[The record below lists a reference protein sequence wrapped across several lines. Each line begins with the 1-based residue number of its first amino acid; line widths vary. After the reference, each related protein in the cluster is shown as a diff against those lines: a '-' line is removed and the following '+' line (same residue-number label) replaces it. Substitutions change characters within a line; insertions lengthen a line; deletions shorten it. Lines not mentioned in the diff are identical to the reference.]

1 MRVGLKLLGLSSVIG
16 RRRVELLKARIRE
29 RVRLL
34 EQARANRAGNS
45 RSIGALDGQRHKG

>member
-34 EQARANRAGNS
+34 EQARANRAGNF
-45 RSIGALDGQRHKG
+45 RGIGALDGQRREG

>member
-34 EQARANRAGNS
+34 EWARANRVGNS
-45 RSIGALDGQRHKG
+45 RGIGALEGQRHKG